1 MGCPFKYEI
10 VLPALYLA
18 HTVILFGEQESPT
31 IQIFIEQSKY
41 MRKGRR
47 RKGDKLQ
54 GVALFFL
61 RTVQNLIAAKQQKSV
76 LAVPSQ
82 QTLLVFLV
90 LACLPQQ
97 SLACVF
103 PAPPQAP
110 APQAHMDTCFFAAP

>member
-18 HTVILFGEQESPT
+18 PTVILFGEQESPT

-41 MRKGRR
+41 RRKGRR
-47 RKGDKLQ
+47 RKGEKLQ
-54 GVALFFL
+54 GAALFFL
-61 RTVQNLIAAKQQKSV
+61 PTAQNLIAAKQQKSV
-76 LAVPSQ
+76 FAVPSQ

-97 SLACVF
+97 SLAWGR
-103 PAPPQAP
+103 PP
-110 APQAHMDTCFFAAP
+110 